1 MSLGNV
7 SIARIQPL
15 SYNASSRHLPNVL
28 EPVLSLT
35 KPRIQIPHVFV
46 LLTMVILACAAFTWI
61 VPSGEY
67 QRETKVVQGHERTL
81 LMPGTFQHLD
91 KHYSL
96 QALLLGDEVEGK
108 ASPVGLH
115 GFLTAIPRGL
125 EAAADIIFFIFI
137 IGGAFGILQRTGV
150 ITATLGRLL
159 DKLGDRG
166 PLLTVVL
173 MFVMAAGGSTLGMG
187 EEFIPLIP
195 VFLIVS
201 KRLGYDRIF
210 AMAMV
215 FVAAQVGFAASTT
228 NPFTV
233 NVAQGIAE
241 LPLSS
246 GLTLRI
252 VFFFCALTLAVIYLL
267 RYAAR
272 IKADP
277 SASLMAGDPFDLDEG
292 TGTVGEFGGRHRAII
307 LVCGAIFGFILF
319 AVQRYGWWM
328 ADMAGGFFL
337 MGIAAMLL
345 ARLPLAEASK
355 AFVKGMEEMVVA
367 ALVVGFA
374 RGISVVMA
382 DGMIMDTV
390 IHGAAGL
397 LGQVPRYVAVL
408 GMMGF
413 ESVLNLLIPSGSGQA
428 AVTVPL
434 MAPLADI
441 LGLTRQ
447 TAVLAFTCGD
457 GFSNTIIPTSGI
469 LMAMLA
475 LAKIPYGT
483 WLRFMLPLFLQLMAL
498 SSVFLIIAVA
508 INYT

>member
-1 MSLGNV
+1 MTT
-7 SIARIQPL
+7 R
-15 SYNASSRHLPNVL
+15 
-28 EPVLSLT
+28 
-35 KPRIQIPHVFV
+35 PRIKIPHVFV
-46 LLTMVILACAAFTWI
+46 LLTFVIAVAAAATWI
-61 VPSGEY
+61 VPSGTYE
-67 QRETKVVQGHERTL
+67 RETRLVEGHERTL
-81 LMPGTFQHLD
+81 LVPGTFTHLE

-96 QALLLGDEVEGK
+96 RGLALGDEAAGK
-108 ASPVGLH
+108 ASPVGFH

-150 ITATLGRLL
+150 ITASLNRMLAR
-159 DKLGDRG
+159 LGDRG
-166 PLLTVVL
+166 PLLTMVL

-201 KRLGYDRIF
+201 KKLGYDRIY
-210 AMAMV
+210 AMALV
-215 FVAAQVGFAASTT
+215 FVAAEVGFAASTT

-241 LPLSS
+241 IPLSS

-252 VFFFCALTLAVIYLL
+252 IFFFSALTLAVTYLL
-267 RYAAR
+267 RYGAR

-277 SASLMAGDPFDLDEG
+277 ARSHMAGDPFELDEAAVH
-292 TGTVGEFGGRHRAII
+292 TEVFGGRHTAII
-307 LVCGAIFGFILF
+307 VVCGAIFGFILF

-337 MGIAAMLL
+337 MGIAAMVL
-345 ARLPLAEASK
+345 ARLPLGEATK
-355 AFVKGMEEMVVA
+355 AFVKGMEDMLVA

-374 RGISVVMA
+374 RGISVVLA
-382 DGMIMDTV
+382 DGQIMDTI
-390 IHGAAGL
+390 IHGAATL
-397 LGQVPRYVAVL
+397 LGHVPRYVAVI
-408 GMMGF
+408 GMLAF
-413 ESVLNLLIPSGSGQA
+413 ESSLNLLVPSGSGQA

-469 LMAMLA
+469 LMAMLS
-475 LAKIPYGT
+475 LAKIPYGA

-498 SSVFLIIAVA
+498 SSVFLMIAVA
-508 INYT
+508 IDYT

>member
-1 MSLGNV
+1 V
-7 SIARIQPL
+7 TTR
-15 SYNASSRHLPNVL
+15 
-28 EPVLSLT
+28 
-35 KPRIQIPHVFV
+35 PRFKIPHVFV
-46 LLTMVILACAAFTWI
+46 LLTLVILVSAVATWV
-61 VPSGEY
+61 VPSGSY
-67 QRETKVVQGHERTL
+67 DRETRVIDGHERTL
-81 LMPGTFQHLD
+81 LIPGTFQHLD
-91 KHYSL
+91 KHYSP
-96 QALLLGDEVEGK
+96 QGVLLGDEAAGK

-159 DKLGDRG
+159 ARLGDRG

-201 KRLGYDRIF
+201 KRLGYDRVF
-210 AMAMV
+210 AMALV
-215 FVAAQVGFAASTT
+215 FVSAEVGFAASTT

-241 LPLSS
+241 IPLSS

-252 VFFFCALTLAVIYLL
+252 IFFFCALTVAALYLL

-277 SASLMAGDPFDLDEG
+277 SRGLMPDDPFDLDEG
-292 TGTVGEFGGRHRAII
+292 AGQVESFGGRHTAII

-319 AVQRYGWWM
+319 AVQEYGWWM

-337 MGIAAMLL
+337 MGIVAMLL
-345 ARLPLAEASK
+345 ARLPLADATS

-374 RGISVVMA
+374 RGISVVLA

-390 IHGAAGL
+390 IHGAASL

-408 GMMGF
+408 GMLLF
-413 ESVLNLLIPSGSGQA
+413 ESSLNFLIPSGSGQA

-457 GFSNTIIPTSGI
+457 GFSNTVVPTSGI
-469 LMAMLA
+469 LMAMLS

-483 WLRFMLPLFLQLMAL
+483 WLKFMAPLFLMLMAL

-508 INYT
+508 IGYT